1 MLSYPKHNPPSLL
14 VKVLGGVE
22 WEGIERNVRV
32 VGGVEVA
39 VMMVLG
45 LAVSSPTYYYYYYYY
60 YYT

>member
-1 MLSYPKHNPPSLL
+1 
-14 VKVLGGVE
+14 
-22 WEGIERNVRV
+22 VRV